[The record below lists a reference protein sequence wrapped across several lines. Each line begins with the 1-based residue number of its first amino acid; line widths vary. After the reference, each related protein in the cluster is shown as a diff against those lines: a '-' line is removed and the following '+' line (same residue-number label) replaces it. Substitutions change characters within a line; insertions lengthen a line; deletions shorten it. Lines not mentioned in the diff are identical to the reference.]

1 MCTECGLSAHPRLL
15 SPACPVSTLIFY
27 CTARLFSAL
36 PQMEYSR
43 FMRQLTHHLQDAVAA
58 GTARKAA
65 KREPTSSPGGMD
77 ISGSASAS
85 ASAGGGSCAGGECQ
99 LQALTSRRG

>member
-1 MCTECGLSAHPRLL
+1 
-15 SPACPVSTLIFY
+15 
-27 CTARLFSAL
+27 
-36 PQMEYSR
+36 MEYSR

-77 ISGSASAS
+77 ISGSASA
-85 ASAGGGSCAGGECQ
+85 GGGSCAGGECQ

>member
-1 MCTECGLSAHPRLL
+1 LPL
-15 SPACPVSTLIFY
+15 PALNLYILFVALFVCLI
-27 CTARLFSAL
+27 SVL

-43 FMRQLTHHLQDAVAA
+43 FMWQLTRHLQDAVAT

-85 ASAGGGSCAGGECQ
+85 AGGGSFAGGECQ